1 MPSTIVFSQT
11 ELEKALENGFSD
23 IILCDSTFV
32 IPLTGGIFYTAVG
45 NVSVTAD
52 GDCDAFCEAGVEFHG
67 FTPKFTK
74 KSPKKFANV
83 PRKMMSL
90 SSSGGGSFSSSYRL
104 GSFASSYRFKSSYRT
119 SYRTSFTSSYRLASS
134 FRTSYRTSFTTSYR
148 LASSYRTS
156 YRTSF
161 ASSYKFTS
169 SYRSSYRGSFGAG
182 FVSKALS
189 SFAHRAVLRA
199 EIAVN
204 GYGIHLI

>member
-11 ELEKALENGFSD
+11 ELEKALENGFSY

-90 SSSGGGSFSSSYRL
+90 SSGGGGSFSSSYRL

-134 FRTSYRTSFTTSYR
+134 
-148 LASSYRTS
+148 YRTS

-161 ASSYKFTS
+161 ASSYKFKS
-169 SYRSSYRGSFGAG
+169 SFRGSFGAG